1 MKTFVQF
8 CLDRPITTLTLHI
21 LLLLGGIMSIQRIP
35 LSATPEFGRTSINV
49 VVPYPNA
56 SPIQVENEVVLPL
69 EEALATLRGLR
80 GISSESREN
89 NARVTL
95 RFNYGEDLDTVKVEV
110 RERVARAMDQL
121 PVEDIERVQIRTGGW
136 GADGDAIMEA
146 RISAVG
152 VDLSE
157 NYELLVNRIQRPL
170 ERLDGVGQVEL
181 DGVTPQEVKITFT
194 KGDLERHGL
203 TLGRVSQAI
212 RNANIDITIGRVWSD
227 GKVRRLRLINA
238 LPDVEALHQLPI
250 NANGLRLGQV
260 ATIEKEEGDL
270 RWGRHLNGSY
280 AVSLEIS
287 QESGANT
294 VEVCRMVRAEVERIS
309 QDPQL
314 AGINLLVW
322 QDQGQMI
329 VSSLERLRDAGFIG
343 GGMAL
348 VILFL
353 FLRRFSATLLV
364 GMAIPIS
371 VLSALAVL
379 HLLDKEL
386 NIITIMALM
395 LGVGMLVDTA
405 VVVVESIV
413 RRAGLG
419 DDPVTAATK
428 GTMEV
433 ATPVFAATLTTMV
446 VFLPVFISERNGF
459 SDALSSVGLVI
470 SLTIAASLFVS
481 LTLVPMVAARIY
493 SGGDPGIS
501 SWFLAF
507 RGRYEQLLR
516 SAMKHRFVTILLAIA
531 ATTSVMIPFE
541 NGFRM
546 DLSDP
551 DWKSSYAN
559 ISYRPEE
566 GLDFREMEKVV
577 TEVETLLDS
586 KRDIIGE
593 SDIYSWYTDGYAM
606 TRIYP
611 PAEMATEDY
620 ITALRGRLNTVLPKV
635 PGIRIRTDDGWGWG
649 GRGHGGGGNSTAGS
663 FNVRLRGD
671 STALLQDLG
680 EKVAQYLKGVE
691 GVIDAEISR
700 REEVDELHLKPDED
714 LLGRLQVS
722 GATVA
727 RSISAAFS
735 GNRLSQLR
743 TRSGDLDITLGL
755 DEEETDSVEE
765 LNFMRFPLSDDL
777 ELPIDEIGSLEQVE
791 APSRPRRDDRRSSIS
806 VSAQYDVAVKDEIQ
820 QRLEQALASY
830 PMPVGYSWDL
840 GEGWSGRWRNQSS
853 FSEGLYL
860 SVFLVYLVLACL
872 FESLRTPLILMIT
885 VLLAVPGVIWSLW
898 LQGDA
903 LDTPAAVG
911 LILLCG
917 IVVNNGIV
925 LIDQV
930 RRRIDEGETPTDAI
944 RLGACDRFRPI
955 LITALTTILGLV
967 PMAYGT
973 EMLTG
978 PQFNTLGKAIVG
990 GLAASTL
997 LTLVVL
1003 PAVLTLVLRNPKED
1017 SGPVIDAEP
1026 ARV

>member
-1 MKTFVQF
+1 
-8 CLDRPITTLTLHI
+8 
-21 LLLLGGIMSIQRIP
+21 
-35 LSATPEFGRTSINV
+35 
-49 VVPYPNA
+49 
-56 SPIQVENEVVLPL
+56 
-69 EEALATLRGLR
+69 
-80 GISSESREN
+80 
-89 NARVTL
+89 
-95 RFNYGEDLDTVKVEV
+95 
-110 RERVARAMDQL
+110 
-121 PVEDIERVQIRTGGW
+121 
-136 GADGDAIMEA
+136 
-146 RISAVG
+146 
-152 VDLSE
+152 
-157 NYELLVNRIQRPL
+157 
-170 ERLDGVGQVEL
+170 
-181 DGVTPQEVKITFT
+181 
-194 KGDLERHGL
+194 
-203 TLGRVSQAI
+203 
-212 RNANIDITIGRVWSD
+212 
-227 GKVRRLRLINA
+227 
-238 LPDVEALHQLPI
+238 
-250 NANGLRLGQV
+250 
-260 ATIEKEEGDL
+260 
-270 RWGRHLNGSY
+270 
-280 AVSLEIS
+280 
-287 QESGANT
+287 
-294 VEVCRMVRAEVERIS
+294 MVRAEVERIS

-860 SVFLVYLVLACL
+860 SIFLVYLVLACL

-1003 PAVLTLVLRNPKED
+1003 PAVLTLVLRSPKED

>member
-1 MKTFVQF
+1 MKAFVQF

-21 LLLLGGIMSIQRIP
+21 LLLLGGIMSVQRIP

-80 GISSESREN
+80 GINSESREN

-95 RFNYGEDLDTVKVEV
+95 RFDYGEDLDAVKVEV
-110 RERVARAMDQL
+110 RERIARAMDQL

-212 RNANIDITIGRVWSD
+212 RNANIDITIGRIWSD

-309 QDPQL
+309 HDPQL

-493 SGGDPGIS
+493 SGGDPGLS
-501 SWFLAF
+501 SWFLAL
-507 RGRYEQLLR
+507 RGGYERLLV
-516 SAMKHRFVTILLAIA
+516 SAMKHRVVTILLAIA
-531 ATTSVMIPFE
+531 ATFSVMIPFD

-546 DLSDP
+546 DLSDA
-551 DWKSSYAN
+551 DWKSNYAN

-577 TEVETLLDS
+577 TEIETLLDS

-611 PAEMATEDY
+611 PAELATEDY
-620 ITALRGRLNTVLPKV
+620 ITALRGRLNSVLPKV

-649 GRGHGGGGNSTAGS
+649 GGHGGGGNSTAGS

-671 STALLQDLG
+671 SSALLQDLG
-680 EKVAQYLKGVE
+680 DKVAQYLKGVE

-765 LNFMRFPLSDDL
+765 LKFMRFPLRDDL
-777 ELPIDEIGSLEQVE
+777 ELPIEEIGSLAKVE
-791 APSRPRRDDRRSSIS
+791 APSRPRRDNRRSSIS

-840 GEGWSGRWRNQSS
+840 GEGWSGRWRNQGS

-860 SVFLVYLVLACL
+860 SIFLVYLVLACL

-930 RRRIDEGETPTDAI
+930 RRRIDEGETPANAI
-944 RLGACDRFRPI
+944 RLGASDRFRPI

-997 LTLVVL
+997 MTLVVL
-1003 PAVLTLVLRNPKED
+1003 PAVLTLVLKSPEKD
-1017 SGPVIDAEP
+1017 SGPGIDEKP
-1026 ARV
+1026 AQV